1 MKEVQKLLKMVSD
14 GLKTLAQG
22 VEAIAE
28 KVDETVATKSAGK
41 AGSKK
46 QSAPVK
52 TAKTVSKKA
61 KAAKK
66 AAPEV
71 VLKKAVKATSA
82 VDTVLNI
89 INRSKKGVNTAAIKA
104 KTGYDQKK
112 VSNIVYKL
120 KKLGKI
126 KAVQKGVYVKL

>member
-71 VLKKAVKATSA
+71 VLKKAVQATSA